1 MKNISIIAIPITF
14 LLFGCAANPIE
25 YQTSASRSDKPTK
38 ISYTTQGITIGDFS
52 YNPPGEL
59 SQFDISNFGC
69 IPCKDNGSSI
79 GISFTRPIHEIVKY
93 EVSLALSEII
103 LPKENPSCNLLGA
116 INIAGHDVG
125 NGDQILDVTYI
136 IKKNDTEIYK
146 KRVKVRNPPGPII
159 GSGFSWERTLQGV
172 SQRSAEEIFA
182 NGDFKKV
189 IKEKCEN

>member
-1 MKNISIIAIPITF
+1 MKNISIIAIPIAF

-103 LPKENPSCNLLGA
+103 LPVHNQYLVILRLLVVY
-116 INIAGHDVG
+116 ILMHHPNHQKVECLYDAGREFYRYRLG
-125 NGDQILDVTYI
+125 
-136 IKKNDTEIYK
+136 
-146 KRVKVRNPPGPII
+146 
-159 GSGFSWERTLQGV
+159 
-172 SQRSAEEIFA
+172 
-182 NGDFKKV
+182 
-189 IKEKCEN
+189 